1 MLDVKTAVL
10 ENDKEYYVI
19 DSVVVD
25 NITYKLFSNVDDEMD
40 IKIRKIIN
48 ENDELYITGIESDE
62 EFNKVIIAF
71 EEKLKV
77 S

>member
-1 MLDVKTAVL
+1 MLDIKTAVL
-10 ENDKEYYVI
+10 ENDKEYFII

-48 ENDELYITGIESDE
+48 ENDELYITGIEDDE